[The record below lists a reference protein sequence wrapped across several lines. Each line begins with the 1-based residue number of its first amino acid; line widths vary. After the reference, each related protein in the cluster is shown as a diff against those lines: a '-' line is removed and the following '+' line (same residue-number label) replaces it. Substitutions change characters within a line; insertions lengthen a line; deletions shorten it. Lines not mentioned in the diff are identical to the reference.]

1 MEHEKKWAIASLASI
16 PLVMTLGNSML
27 IPVLPTIE
35 KKLKITS
42 FQVSMIITV
51 YSIVAIILIPIAGY
65 LSDRLGRKA
74 VIIPSLIITAIGGVI
89 SGWAGWKMNDPYW
102 MILVGRTLQGVG
114 AAGAAPIVMPLV
126 GDMFKSDSEVSKN
139 LGIIETSN
147 TLGKVL
153 SPILGAALSGFVW
166 FLPFFSIPVF
176 CLVSILL
183 MIFLVKSP
191 KKKED
196 PLPIREF
203 LQAVKAIFKK
213 ECKWLLAIFFIGCI
227 LMFVLFGVLFYLSDL
242 LEKKH
247 QIDGIK
253 KGLFL
258 AVPLASLCIASF
270 VTGKKI
276 DKNKVLMKWLIVI
289 SIALLGG
296 AVFANSFFSNV
307 WVTMGLFLIG
317 GIGIGVALPSLDAL
331 ITEGIEKEE
340 RGTITSIYSSMRFIG
355 VALGPPI
362 VALLIKKSDNMM
374 FYVLAGSCA
383 AALLISFKGIDPPKG
398 EETPPDDC

>member
-89 SGWAGWKMNDPYW
+89 SGWAGWKLNDPYW
-102 MILVGRTLQGVG
+102 IILVGRTLQGVG

-153 SPILGAALSGFVW
+153 SPILGAVLAGFVW
-166 FLPFFSIPVF
+166 FMPFFSIPVF

-191 KKKED
+191 KKKEE
-196 PLPIREF
+196 PLPFKEF

-213 ECKWLLAIFFIGCI
+213 DCKWLFAIFFIGCI

-258 AVPLASLCIASF
+258 AIPLASLCIASF
-270 VTGKKI
+270 ITGRKI
-276 DKNKVLMKWLIVI
+276 EKNKVLMKWLIVI
-289 SIALLGG
+289 SIAVLGG

-355 VALGPPI
+355 VALGPPM

-374 FYVLAGSCA
+374 FYVLAGTCA

-398 EETPPDDC
+398 EETPPDNC